1 MTFLDLCAGIG
12 GLTLGLTRAGMTC
25 VGQVE
30 IDDYCNKILR
40 RHWPDVRRWRDITT
54 LDPAELPRA
63 TLVAGGYP
71 CQPFSVAGQRK
82 GARDDRH
89 LWPFVFRIV
98 AYHRPAWCL
107 FENVAGHV
115 SLGLDAV
122 CSDLEGIGYTCGPL
136 VVPACAVD
144 APHRRDRVWILAN
157 TQHTEWGPSEPSGH
171 VALRPDAGWA
181 QASGRPGASG
191 AHGGAGPLADAHGLG
206 RLQGGTGATG
216 RQGPTL
222 PLRGGTSV
230 ADSESLSLRAR
241 FRAQE
246 EEKQWGRR
254 SGDGR
259 GPGVSPHA
267 NGLTGSKKFHAAA
280 IPDEERQSCRIF
292 APEWRTWPAEPGVG
306 RVAHGV
312 PGRVDRLKGL
322 GNAVVPQLAEMIGLA
337 IVAAH
342 EE

>member
-12 GLTLGLTRAGMTC
+12 GLSLGLTRAGMTC

-82 GARDDRH
+82 GAGDDRH

-98 AYHRPAWCL
+98 AHHRPAWCL

-122 CSDLEGIGYTCGPL
+122 CSDLETIGYACGPL

-144 APHRRDRVWILAN
+144 APHRRDRVWLLA
-157 TQHTEWGPSEPSGH
+157 HAGCAGWGASEPAGH
-171 VALRPDAGWA
+171 VALRPDAGRP
-181 QASGRPGASG
+181 QASGGPGASG
-191 AHGGAGPLADAHGLG
+191 AHGRAGLLADAHGLG
-206 RLQGGTGATG
+206 RLQGG
-216 RQGPTL
+216 P
-222 PLRGGTSV
+222 
-230 ADSESLSLRAR
+230 
-241 FRAQE
+241 AQ
-246 EEKQWGRR
+246 R
-254 SGDGR
+254 DGR
-259 GPGVSPHA
+259 GRSYLAGAVHLWPTPKASPSGPDFA
-267 NGLTGSKKFHAAA
+267 RRKRAGSGGDDLATAVARADFPAAA
-280 IPDEERQSCRIF
+280 PTSSRDAPPVQAYRNSSAGALPRNGERGQLN
-292 APEWRTWPAEPGVG
+292 PEWVEWLMGFPAGWTAL
-306 RVAHGV
+306 R
-312 PGRVDRLKGL
+312 D
-322 GNAVVPQLAEMIGLA
+322 
-337 IVAAH
+337 
-342 EE
+342 

>member
-82 GARDDRH
+82 GAGDDRH

-98 AYHRPAWCL
+98 AHHRPAWCL

-122 CSDLEGIGYTCGPL
+122 CSDLEAIGYACGPL

-157 TQHTEWGPSEPSGH
+157 TQYPNWGPSEPSGH
-171 VALRPDAGWA
+171 VAFRPDAGRP
-181 QASGRPGASG
+181 QASGGPGASG
-191 AHGGAGPLADAHGLG
+191 AHGGAGLLADAHGLG
-206 RLQGGTGATG
+206 RLQGRTGATG
-216 RQGPTL
+216 RQGPAIS
-222 PLRGGTSV
+222 RRSGTSV
-230 ADSESLSLRAR
+230 ANPESLSLRAR

-246 EEKQWGRR
+246 EAGQRWGR

-259 GPGVSPHA
+259 RSGGFPGDSADVFPERSTSAGVSEQQPR
-267 NGLTGSKKFHAAA
+267 S
-280 IPDEERQSCRIF
+280 F
-292 APEWRTWPAEPGVG
+292 APGWRTWPAEPGVG

-322 GNAVVPQLAEMIGLA
+322 GNAVVPQLAEMFGLA
-337 IVAAH
+337 IMAAH
-342 EE
+342 DE

>member
-30 IDDYCNKILR
+30 IDDYCNQILR

-54 LDPAELPRA
+54 LDPVELPRA

-82 GARDDRH
+82 GAADHRH

-98 AYHRPAWCL
+98 ADLRPAWCL

-122 CSDLEGIGYTCGPL
+122 CADLEAIGYACGPL

-144 APHRRDRVWILAN
+144 APHRRARVWLLA
-157 TQHTEWGPSEPSGH
+157 HAGCAGWGASEPAGD
-171 VALRPDAGWA
+171 VLDRAFAGRP
-181 QASGRPGASG
+181 QASGGPGASS
-191 AHGGAGPLADAHGLG
+191 AYGGAGLLADAHGLG

-216 RQGPTL
+216 RQRPPVPCRSGA
-222 PLRGGTSV
+222 SV
-230 ADSESLSLRAR
+230 ADPESLSLRAR
-241 FRAQE
+241 FRARE
-246 EEKQWGRR
+246 EAGQWWGR

-259 GPGVSPHA
+259 RQGRRPDHDADILPIRAAAGVSGQPVRSF
-267 NGLTGSKKFHAAA
+267 N
-280 IPDEERQSCRIF
+280 PQ
-292 APEWRTWPAEPGVG
+292 WRAWPAEPGVG
-306 RVAHGV
+306 RVAHGI

-322 GNAVVPQLAEMIGLA
+322 GNAVVPQLAEMFGRA

>member
-157 TQHTEWGPSEPSGH
+157 TQHPEWGPSEPSGH

-181 QASGRPGASG
+181 QASGRSGASG

-206 RLQGGTGATG
+206 RLQGGTGA
-216 RQGPTL
+216 
-222 PLRGGTSV
+222 
-230 ADSESLSLRAR
+230 
-241 FRAQE
+241 
-246 EEKQWGRR
+246 
-254 SGDGR
+254 
-259 GPGVSPHA
+259 
-267 NGLTGSKKFHAAA
+267 AAA

-292 APEWRTWPAEPGVG
+292 APEWRT
-306 RVAHGV
+306 
-312 PGRVDRLKGL
+312 
-322 GNAVVPQLAEMIGLA
+322 
-337 IVAAH
+337 
-342 EE
+342 

>member
-12 GLTLGLTRAGMTC
+12 GLSLGLTRAGMQC

-40 RHWPDVRRWRDITT
+40 RHWPDVRRWRDIRT
-54 LDPAELPRA
+54 LDPAELPQA

-82 GARDDRH
+82 GAGDDRH

-98 AYHRPAWCL
+98 AGLRPAWCL

-115 SLGLDAV
+115 SLGLDTV
-122 CSDLEGIGYTCGPL
+122 CADLEAIGYACGPL

-144 APHRRDRVWILAN
+144 APHRRDRVWLLAHAGCARGR
-157 TQHTEWGPSEPSGH
+157 TSEPAGD
-171 VALRPDAGWA
+171 VADGANAGWP
-181 QASGRPGASG
+181 QAPGGSGTSG
-191 AHGGAGPLADAHGLG
+191 AHGGAGILAD
-206 RLQGGTGATG
+206 
-216 RQGPTL
+216 P
-222 PLRGGTSV
+222 
-230 ADSESLSLRAR
+230 ESLSLRTG
-241 FRAQE
+241 FRARE
-246 EEKQWGRR
+246 EAGQWRGR

-259 GPGVSPHA
+259 RQGVSPHTD
-267 NGLTGSKKFHAAA
+267 GLAGSEKFHAAA
-280 IPDEERQSCRIF
+280 IANQERQSCRIF
-292 APEWRTWPAEPGVG
+292 APEWRAWPVEPGVG

-322 GNAVVPQLAEMIGLA
+322 GNAVVPQLAEMFGRA
-337 IVAAH
+337 IMAAH
-342 EE
+342 ILTEKTS

>member
-254 SGDGR
+254 SATAVARAFLPTPTASQEAKNSTLPPSQMKRDNLAGYLLRNGER
-259 GPGVSPHA
+259 GQL
-267 NGLTGSKKFHAAA
+267 N
-280 IPDEERQSCRIF
+280 
-292 APEWRTWPAEPGVG
+292 PEWVEWLMGFPAGWTASRG
-306 RVAHGV
+306 
-312 PGRVDRLKGL
+312 
-322 GNAVVPQLAEMIGLA
+322 
-337 IVAAH
+337 
-342 EE
+342 

>member
-12 GLTLGLTRAGMTC
+12 GLSLGLTRAGMTC

-82 GARDDRH
+82 GAGDDRH

-98 AYHRPAWCL
+98 AHHRPAWCL

-122 CSDLEGIGYTCGPL
+122 CSDLETIGYACGPL

-144 APHRRDRVWILAN
+144 APHRRDRVWLLA
-157 TQHTEWGPSEPSGH
+157 HAGCAGWGASEPAGH
-171 VALRPDAGWA
+171 VALWPDAGRP
-181 QASGRPGASG
+181 QASGGPGASG
-191 AHGGAGPLADAHGLG
+191 AHGRAGLLADAHGLG
-206 RLQGGTGATG
+206 RLQGGAGATG
-216 RQGPTL
+216 RQRPPL
-222 PLRGGTSV
+222 PRRGGSSV
-230 ADSESLSLRAR
+230 ANTEGLSLRAR

-246 EEKQWGRR
+246 EGGQRWGR

-259 GPGVSPHA
+259 RPGGFPGGSADVFPGRSTSAGVSEQQRRSF
-267 NGLTGSKKFHAAA
+267 T
-280 IPDEERQSCRIF
+280 
-292 APEWRTWPAEPGVG
+292 PEWRTWPAEPGVG

-322 GNAVVPQLAEMIGLA
+322 GNAVVPQLAEMFGLA
-337 IVAAH
+337 IMAAH
-342 EE
+342 DE

>member
-54 LDPAELPRA
+54 LDPAELQRA

-82 GARDDRH
+82 GAGDDRH

-98 AYHRPAWCL
+98 AHHRPAWCL

-122 CSDLEGIGYTCGPL
+122 CSDLETIGYACGPL

-144 APHRRDRVWILAN
+144 APHRRDRAWILAN
-157 TQHTEWGPSEPSGH
+157 TQYPDWGPSEPAGH
-171 VALRPDAGWA
+171 VALRPDAGRP
-181 QASGRPGASG
+181 QASGGPGASG
-191 AHGGAGPLADAHGLG
+191 AHGGAGLLADAHGLG
-206 RLQGGTGATG
+206 RLQGGAGATG
-216 RQGPTL
+216 RQGPPL
-222 PLRGGTSV
+222 PRRGGSSV
-230 ADSESLSLRAR
+230 ANTEGLSLRAR

-246 EEKQWGRR
+246 EAGQRCRR
-254 SGDGR
+254 IGT
-259 GPGVSPHA
+259 A
-267 NGLTGSKKFHAAA
+267 
-280 IPDEERQSCRIF
+280 
-292 APEWRTWPAEPGVG
+292 APELYPGM
-306 RVAHGV
+306 A
-312 PGRVDRLKGL
+312 
-322 GNAVVPQLAEMIGLA
+322 NMAS
-337 IVAAH
+337 
-342 EE
+342 